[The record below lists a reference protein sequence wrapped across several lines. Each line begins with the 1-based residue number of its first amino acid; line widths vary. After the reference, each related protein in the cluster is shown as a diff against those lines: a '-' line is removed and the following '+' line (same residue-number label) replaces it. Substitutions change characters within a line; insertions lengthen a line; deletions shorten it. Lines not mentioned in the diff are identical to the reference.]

1 MEEREKTKEISTI
14 KMFLKGMNEMKEFLK
29 KIGRGIV
36 KGAIYIYCKVVYR
49 MKIVGKENIP
59 KEGPAIICGNHRSFL
74 DPPLIEVTCG
84 RYTRF
89 LAKEELTKN
98 KFLAFLGIVF
108 DAILVKRDSKEVKAI
123 KESLKT
129 LKEGQCLA
137 LFPEGT
143 RNGLEKGEA
152 VKDGAAFFAVRS
164 GAKVVPCGIKG
175 GTKENWKVT
184 ITYGKPLDYSQ
195 YKGTKDKETLDKIT
209 NEIMENIINLT
220 K

>member
-1 MEEREKTKEISTI
+1 
-14 KMFLKGMNEMKEFLK
+14 MKEFFK

-36 KGAIYIYCKVVYR
+36 KGAIYIYCKIVYR
-49 MKIVGKENIP
+49 MKVVGKENIP
-59 KEGPAIICGNHRSFL
+59 KEGPIIICGNHKSFL

-84 RYTRF
+84 RYARF

-98 KFLAFLGIVF
+98 KFLAFLGIIF
-108 DAILVKRDSKEVKAI
+108 DAILVKKDSKEVTAI

-129 LKEGQCLA
+129 LKAGQCLA

-143 RNGLEKGEA
+143 RNGLKKGEA

-175 GTKENWKVT
+175 GEKGNWKVT
-184 ITYGKPLDYSQ
+184 ITYGKPLDFSE
-195 YKGTKDKETLDKIT
+195 YKGSKDKETLDKVT
-209 NEIMENIINLT
+209 EEIMQNILELA

>member
-1 MEEREKTKEISTI
+1 
-14 KMFLKGMNEMKEFLK
+14 MKEFFK

-36 KGAIYIYCKVVYR
+36 IGAIYAYCKVVHR
-49 MKIVGKENIP
+49 VKIIGKENIP
-59 KEGPAIICGNHRSFL
+59 QEGPVIICGNHRTYL
-74 DPPLIEVTCG
+74 DPPLIEATCG
-84 RYTRF
+84 RYARF

-98 KFLAFLGIVF
+98 PFLAFLGVVF
-108 DAILVKRDSKEVKAI
+108 DAILVKRDSKEVTAI

-129 LKEGQCLA
+129 LKNGQCLA

-175 GTKENWKVT
+175 GEKGNRKVT
-184 ITYGKPLDYSQ
+184 ITYGKPLAFSE
-195 YKGTKDKETLDKIT
+195 YKGAKDKETLDKVT
-209 NEIMENIINLT
+209 KEIMDNIIELT